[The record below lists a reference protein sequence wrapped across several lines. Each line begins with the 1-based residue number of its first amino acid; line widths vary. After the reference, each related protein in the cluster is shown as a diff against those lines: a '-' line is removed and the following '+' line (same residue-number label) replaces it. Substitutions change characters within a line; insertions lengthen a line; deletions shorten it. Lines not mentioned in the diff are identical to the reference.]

1 MVAMSTEELIELL
14 NTLLEAERA
23 GAKTLAAFL
32 DEYPPRSASWEQV
45 RSVQHDEAANCKLL
59 IDALHSIGGV
69 PSKAT
74 GDFLGK
80 ALAQQG
86 TVARLN
92 FLNRGQGWVAR
103 AIAAA
108 LPRLADGPVRRMLA
122 DMHASHLA
130 NIDACNAL
138 LPPAARH

>member
-1 MVAMSTEELIELL
+1 MNTMPDQELIALL

-32 DEYPPRSASWEQV
+32 DDYPPASAAWQQLHK
-45 RSVQHDEAANCKLL
+45 VQHDEAANCALL
-59 IDALHSIGGV
+59 LTAVRSLGAE
-69 PSKAT
+69 PSHAT